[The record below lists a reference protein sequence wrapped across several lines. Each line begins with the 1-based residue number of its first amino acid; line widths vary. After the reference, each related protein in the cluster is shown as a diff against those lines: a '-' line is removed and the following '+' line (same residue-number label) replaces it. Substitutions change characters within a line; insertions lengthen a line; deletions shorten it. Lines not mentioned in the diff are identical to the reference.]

1 MKQLRVALPLTIL
14 MLLQA
19 CVHTPNQSADQHALL
34 LLNQAHLQE
43 ISKIKQ
49 FTLKGRVG
57 VQTEGKGFS
66 GGINWQ
72 HQPELDEISLYS
84 PLGGE
89 VAHIQKT
96 NVSVQLTDSH
106 GSHLSADNIES
117 LTTKTLGWQLPLTG
131 LADWALGR
139 SRIATIS
146 SSTLDDEG
154 HLRTLK
160 QDGWEI
166 EYQNY
171 SAVNSTAL
179 PHQITLRNN
188 KVFLKLLVNQWS
200 TQTQENPDS
209 AL

>member
-1 MKQLRVALPLTIL
+1 MTLLRISLPLAIL

-19 CVHTPNQSADQHALL
+19 CASIPKQSGDQTSLL
-34 LLNQAHLQE
+34 LHQAHQQN
-43 ISKIKQ
+43 IAKIKQ
-49 FTLKGRVG
+49 FTLLGRIG

-72 HQPELDEISLYS
+72 HQPELDEIALNS

-96 NVSVQLTDSH
+96 AVKVTLTDAK
-106 GSHLSADNIES
+106 GNRLSADDIES
-117 LTTKTLGWQLPLTG
+117 LTAKTLGWQLPLTG

-139 SRIATIS
+139 PSNSAID
-146 SSTLDDEG
+146 SSTWDKEG
-154 HLRTLK
+154 RLSTLK

-171 SAVNSTAL
+171 SAVNATVL
-179 PHQITLRNN
+179 PHKITLRNN
-188 KVFLKLLVNQWS
+188 KVFLKLLISKWS
-200 TQTQENPDS
+200 TQMQEKPD
-209 AL
+209 ATL